1 MQFNL
6 GAIRFNWKGAY
17 AGATAYVADDVV
29 SSGGASYICILA
41 STGNAVSNA
50 TYWSVMSSAGTNGTD
65 IGTTITTQGDL
76 LFRDGSGL
84 QRLAKGT
91 AAQVLAMNSGATA
104 PEWQAAAGG
113 AWNYEDKTVV
123 SSSTA
128 SVSFTGFT
136 TGKDYMVSMRGHLPV
151 TDNVNRIA
159 ELGITGPTYRTT
171 NYYTGGQ
178 HIANGGSGED
188 RFSDGDNMLDQY
200 GGQGNAAE
208 ENGITTLMIYDPANA
223 STDTYF
229 EFSYAVHSSGV
240 FFTEGHGIGHYLT
253 AEAHTAVKL
262 RYRSGNIAAGTYI
275 LYSRANA

>member
-1 MQFNL
+1 MATVNL

-17 AGATAYVADDVV
+17 NNGTAYVADDVV
-29 SSGGASYICILA
+29 SSAGSSYICILA

-50 TYWSVMSSAGTNGTD
+50 TYWSQMSSAGTD
-65 IGTTITTQGDL
+65 LSTTITTQGDVL
-76 LFRDGSGL
+76 YRDGSGL

-91 AAQVLAMNSGATA
+91 ASQSLTMNSGATA
-104 PEWQAAAGG
+104 PEWTTPAAGG
-113 AWNYEDKTVV
+113 AWTYEDKTVV

-151 TDNVNRIA
+151 TDNVQRIA

-171 NYYTGGQ
+171 NYYTGGE
-178 HIANGGSGED
+178 HIAGGSSGED
-188 RFSDGDNMLDQY
+188 RYSNGDNMLDQY

-229 EFSYAVHSSGV
+229 EFSYAVHGSV
-240 FFTEGHGIGHYLT
+240 YTFTEGHGIGHYLT

-275 LYSRANA
+275 LYSRANT